1 MIDVPFAYALTVG
14 MVATVN
20 PCGFP
25 MLPAYV
31 SWFVGVDEDARPGA
45 ARIPRALTAGLAVSA
60 GFLLVAGALGVPVH
74 AGLTELYR
82 VMPWLT
88 ILIGAGLAAM
98 GVALLLGHRPGLALP
113 RLDRGG
119 RSRGIGSMVAFGASY
134 AVASLGCTLPLFL
147 SVVAGRPNATS
158 GALTVLGFEGAE
170 LALAAGVVTLATHV
184 FNLLDLRPG
193 RSTKA
198 LVVLVLCLTL
208 GSQTLEPFT
217 TLGLVLGP
225 ILVLLVPDLRE
236 RAMLGDTGAGA
247 VGAVGGVWLVLTLPA
262 LGQAVA
268 LGLLAGIALYGELRS
283 ISVLVER
290 KPLLSKLDSLGRIHA

>member
-1 MIDVPFAYALTVG
+1 
-14 MVATVN
+14 MVAV
-20 PCGFP
+20 PLLLSLALAVAICP
-25 MLPAYV
+25 LV
-31 SWFVGVDEDARPGA
+31 V
-45 ARIPRALTAGLAVSA
+45 RALRRHGWTRANHRGARVAQPAGIAVLASA
-60 GFLLVAGALGVPVH
+60 FAALLALQAIELVTGAPVLRPETVAATCLVAA
-74 AGLTELYR
+74 
-82 VMPWLT
+82 
-88 ILIGAGLAAM
+88 
-98 GVALLLGHRPGLALP
+98 VALLGLADDLWGDGEGAP
-113 RLDRGG
+113 RGLREHA
-119 RSRGIGSMVAFGASY
+119 RALLR
-134 AVASLGCTLPLFL
+134 
-147 SVVAGRPNATS
+147 GRPSTGVAKAAGTPTLALV
-158 GALTVLGFEGAE
+158 ALTVLGFEGAE
-170 LALAAGVVTLATHV
+170 LALAVGVVTLATHA

-290 KPLLSKLDSLGRIHA
+290 RPLLSKLDSLGRIHA